1 MFKNTLQ
8 VEREREDA
16 EGTHA
21 FRNIVYIKLCSK
33 TLCKWLVKV
42 WNKFPTCPTHGCIS
56 FI

>member
-33 TLCKWLVKV
+33 TLCKWRERERMQKEPMPLE
-42 WNKFPTCPTHGCIS
+42 T
-56 FI
+56 